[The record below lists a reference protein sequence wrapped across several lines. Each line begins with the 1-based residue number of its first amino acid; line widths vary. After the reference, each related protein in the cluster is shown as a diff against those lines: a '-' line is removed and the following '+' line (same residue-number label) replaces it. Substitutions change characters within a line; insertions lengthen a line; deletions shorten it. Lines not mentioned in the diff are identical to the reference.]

1 MTFSITAFRITTSS
15 LQTIFIISLTAALKI
30 IDIKHND
37 IQANDTKNNSIQ
49 NNDIQLTGNL
59 HNGHNCSAL
68 TLSITTYLWL
78 LNNTSLFEFSITLD
92 GATEKAYKFLKP
104 RVDLIKLFQSKFILT
119 FL

>member
-1 MTFSITAFRITTSS
+1 MG
-15 LQTIFIISLTAALKI
+15 LNAALKI
-30 IDIKHND
+30 IDIKQND
-37 IQANDTKNNSIQ
+37 IQHNVIQ

-78 LNNTSLFEFSITLD
+78 FDNTSLFEFSITLD

-104 RVDLIKLFQSKFILT
+104 WVDLIKLF
-119 FL
+119 

>member
-1 MTFSITAFRITTSS
+1 MGLI
-15 LQTIFIISLTAALKI
+15 AALKI
-30 IDIKHND
+30 IDIKHNN

-78 LNNTSLFEFSITLD
+78 FDNTSLFEFSINLD
-92 GATEKAYKFLKP
+92 GATEKVHKFLKP
-104 RVDLIKLFQSKFILT
+104 GVDLIKQF
-119 FL
+119 